1 MLNSNKEHAYSR
13 TSTLTFAVL
22 FSVAGLGQPAAQA
35 QGISAGSFD
44 EVFANPGRVDPT
56 FMRPEVM
63 KSLPL
68 LSPIS
73 PAESAPE
80 LGSVDPTLMRPEEF
94 SSLPLLSAIS
104 PDESAPELGSAV
116 PTFTRA
122 EVVKSLSSLP
132 LISPAESAPEPGRVA
147 PTFIR
152 PQVISGLPPLPI
164 SPDESTSE
172 PVATASTNPPEALEA
187 RDQPGRVTP
196 SFTRPEVMKS
206 LASALEKLVISPA
219 EAETSLAPPPSDAP
233 QQSEPR
239 GAAAKEPPN
248 QPTVTWRLPVAR
260 LITNSHLNRPAA
272 HLRAIGITPVSRAG
286 QAKERGP
293 VQQAGRPKG
302 FSRLAHLGSGR
313 ATWYQHPGRTASGE
327 KFNPNA
333 PTAAHKSLPLG
344 TRVRVVNKQNRRSV
358 VVRINDR
365 MPDDANAK
373 IDLSRGS
380 ARALGITGDGSVALQ
395 KAQ

>member
-22 FSVAGLGQPAAQA
+22 FSVAGLGQPVAQA

-44 EVFANPGRVDPT
+44 EVFATPGRVDPT

-63 KSLPL
+63 
-68 LSPIS
+68 
-73 PAESAPE
+73 E
-80 LGSVDPTLMRPEEF
+80 
-94 SSLPLLSAIS
+94 SLPLLSAIS

-116 PTFTRA
+116 PTFTRP
-122 EVVKSLSSLP
+122 EVMKSLSSLP

-172 PVATASTNPPEALEA
+172 PVATASTNPPEAPEA
-187 RDQPGRVTP
+187 RGQPGRVTP
-196 SFTRPEVMKS
+196 SFTRPEVMKN

-219 EAETSLAPPPSDAP
+219 EAETSLAPPPSDVP
-233 QQSEPR
+233 QQAEPR
-239 GAAAKEPPN
+239 ETTAKEPPN

-260 LITNSHLNRPAA
+260 LITNSHLNRPTT

-286 QAKERGP
+286 QAKERGL
-293 VQQAGRPKG
+293 VQQVGRPKG
-302 FSRLAHLGSGR
+302 FSRLAYLGSGR

-333 PTAAHKSLPLG
+333 PTAAHKTLPLG
-344 TRVRVVNKQNRRSV
+344 TRVRVVNKENRRSV

-380 ARALGITGDGSVALQ
+380 ARVLGIEGVGSVAIY
-395 KAQ
+395 KAR

>member
-1 MLNSNKEHAYSR
+1 MLNSNKGHAYSR

-22 FSVAGLGQPAAQA
+22 FSVAGLGQPVAQA

-44 EVFANPGRVDPT
+44 EVFANPRRVDPT

-94 SSLPLLSAIS
+94 SSLPLLFPIS
-104 PDESAPELGSAV
+104 PDESAPELGSVV

-147 PTFIR
+147 PTFMR
-152 PQVISGLPPLPI
+152 PKVVSNLPPLPLS
-164 SPDESTSE
+164 SPNESTSE
-172 PVATASTNPPEALEA
+172 QVRTASTNPPEAPEA
-187 RDQPGRVTP
+187 RGQPGRASP

-206 LASALEKLVISPA
+206 LASALEKLAISPA
-219 EAETSLAPPPSDAP
+219 EAETSLAPPPSDVP

-239 GAAAKEPPN
+239 ETAAKAPPN

-260 LITNSHLNRPAA
+260 LITNSHLNR
-272 HLRAIGITPVSRAG
+272 
-286 QAKERGP
+286 
-293 VQQAGRPKG
+293 
-302 FSRLAHLGSGR
+302 
-313 ATWYQHPGRTASGE
+313 
-327 KFNPNA
+327 
-333 PTAAHKSLPLG
+333 AAHKTLPPGTWVRVVNKKNNRSLIVRIKEQPL
-344 TRVRVVNKQNRRSV
+344 RVRVVNKKKDRSMI
-358 VVRINDR
+358 VRINDR
-365 MPDDANAK
+365 TPAK
-373 IDLSRGS
+373 AKGVVDLSRGS
-380 ARALGITGDGSVALQ
+380 ARALGITGGGPVALQ
-395 KAQ
+395 KAE

>member
-1 MLNSNKEHAYSR
+1 
-13 TSTLTFAVL
+13 
-22 FSVAGLGQPAAQA
+22 
-35 QGISAGSFD
+35 
-44 EVFANPGRVDPT
+44 
-56 FMRPEVM
+56 MRP
-63 KSLPL
+63 K
-68 LSPIS
+68 
-73 PAESAPE
+73 
-80 LGSVDPTLMRPEEF
+80 
-94 SSLPLLSAIS
+94 
-104 PDESAPELGSAV
+104 
-116 PTFTRA
+116 
-122 EVVKSLSSLP
+122 VVSN
-132 LISPAESAPEPGRVA
+132 
-147 PTFIR
+147 
-152 PQVISGLPPLPI
+152 LPPLPLS
-164 SPDESTSE
+164 SPNESTSE
-172 PVATASTNPPEALEA
+172 QVRTASTNPPEAPEA
-187 RDQPGRVTP
+187 RGQPGRVTP

-206 LASALEKLVISPA
+206 LASALEKLAISPA

-233 QQSEPR
+233 QPSEPR

>member
-22 FSVAGLGQPAAQA
+22 FSVAGLGQSVAQA

-44 EVFANPGRVDPT
+44 EVFANPRRVDPT

-63 KSLPL
+63 K
-68 LSPIS
+68 
-73 PAESAPE
+73 
-80 LGSVDPTLMRPEEF
+80 
-94 SSLPLLSAIS
+94 SLPLLSAIS

-116 PTFTRA
+116 PTFTRT
-122 EVVKSLSSLP
+122 EVMTSLSSLP

-233 QQSEPR
+233 QPSELR
-239 GAAAKEPPN
+239 GAAAKVPPN

-260 LITNSHLNRPAA
+260 LITNSHLNR
-272 HLRAIGITPVSRAG
+272 
-286 QAKERGP
+286 
-293 VQQAGRPKG
+293 
-302 FSRLAHLGSGR
+302 
-313 ATWYQHPGRTASGE
+313 
-327 KFNPNA
+327 
-333 PTAAHKSLPLG
+333 AAHKTLPLG
-344 TRVRVVNKQNRRSV
+344 TWVRVVNKKNNRSLIVRIKEQPLRVRVVNKKKDRSMI
-358 VVRINDR
+358 VRINDR
-365 MPDDANAK
+365 TPAK
-373 IDLSRGS
+373 AKGVVDLSRGS
-380 ARALGITGDGSVALQ
+380 ARALGITGGGPVALQ